1 MQLNQH
7 DHLLRTYLFTGIS
20 HEIMLSLRPV
30 SNAYKAECFYFQ
42 ILMNKLTSFSALEQ
56 YATPKCTVIALDV
69 QDIVCSSPTFGYGAD
84 NAAGPIMDFIDYGED
99 F

>member
-1 MQLNQH
+1 MTN
-7 DHLLRTYLFTGIS
+7 
-20 HEIMLSLRPV
+20 
-30 SNAYKAECFYFQ
+30 
-42 ILMNKLTSFSALEQ
+42 NKTFSALEQ

-69 QDIVCSSPTFGYGAD
+69 QDIVCSSPNLGTYGAD